1 MTCSIQRSWFDP
13 QSTAHC
19 ASSHNGRARASA
31 SPRTGRPLW
40 VSSRRIPISVE
51 AVSTSSEV
59 LPSRTHYCSVLP
71 ITLAPKQDADCI
83 APASSRARSSTRYA
97 FVRFR
102 VKASAILP
110 AGKRTTGSAES
121 PQLLPLSIQKSELAC
136 TCSACVEHV
145 VSACFDRSF
154 SSTMLA

>member
-1 MTCSIQRSWFDP
+1 MGDKLKRGRNVMQTKSILLRP
-13 QSTAHC
+13 PYHTRTEA
-19 ASSHNGRARASA
+19 GRRLYRASVV
-31 SPRTGRPLW
+31 SRPLLTQTLK
-40 VSSRRIPISVE
+40 SP
-51 AVSTSSEV
+51 V
-59 LPSRTHYCSVLP
+59 LRPAFFQCTHHC
-71 ITLAPKQDADCI
+71 TWHDGAP
-83 APASSRARSSTRYA
+83 TRYA

-154 SSTMLA
+154 SSTMLAQKREPEDALSSSLKDR